1 MTAIG
6 QGIAPWTVTLV
17 AETVII
23 TEVLVLIS
31 EWYKERRYKRGF
43 VDGVSKTQRDW
54 EEWNRRRET
63 ATAAGLEFTESAPA
77 PAETTVA

>member
-31 EWYKERRYKRGF
+31 EWYKERRYKKGAA
-43 VDGVSKTQRDW
+43 DTQKKW
-54 EEWNRRRET
+54 EEWNRRREEAV
-63 ATAAGLEFTESAPA
+63 ATGVEFTEPAPA